1 MNLQGKHDVGELSPP
16 NMFQLMQ
23 QIVQGN
29 PKYQEALQGDERFQA
44 LLENYGKNLQ
54 QSVSQEQNKMIG
66 RIGVQPVNQ
75 Q

>member
-1 MNLQGKHDVGELSPP
+1 MNFQGKHDVGELSPS
-16 NMFQLMQ
+16 NMFRFMQ

>member
-1 MNLQGKHDVGELSPP
+1 MNFQGKHDVGELSLP
-16 NMFQLMQ
+16 NMFRFME

-44 LLENYGKNLQ
+44 LLENYGKNLG

>member
-1 MNLQGKHDVGELSPP
+1 MNFQGKHDVGELSAP
-16 NMFQLMQ
+16 NMFRFMQ

-54 QSVSQEQNKMIG
+54 QSVTQEQNKMIG

>member
-1 MNLQGKHDVGELSPP
+1 MNFQGKHDVGELSLP
-16 NMFQLMQ
+16 NMFRFME

-54 QSVSQEQNKMIG
+54 RSVSHEQNKMIG

>member
-1 MNLQGKHDVGELSPP
+1 MKMQ
-16 NMFQLMQ
+16 FMQ

-29 PKYQEALQGDERFQA
+29 PKCQEALQDDERFQA

-54 QSVSQEQNKMIG
+54 QSVTQEQNKMIG

>member
-1 MNLQGKHDVGELSPP
+1 
-16 NMFQLMQ
+16 MQ

-54 QSVSQEQNKMIG
+54 QSVTQEQNKMIG

>member
-1 MNLQGKHDVGELSPP
+1 MNFQGKHDVGELSLP
-16 NMFQLMQ
+16 NMFRFME

-54 QSVSQEQNKMIG
+54 QSVTQEQNKMIG